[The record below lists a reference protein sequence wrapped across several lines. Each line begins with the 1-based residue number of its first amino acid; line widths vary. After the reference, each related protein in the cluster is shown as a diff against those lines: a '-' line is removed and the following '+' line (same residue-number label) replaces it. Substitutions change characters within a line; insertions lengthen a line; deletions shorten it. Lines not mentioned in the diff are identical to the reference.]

1 MADFKL
7 FFNRLL
13 QEEGGYSDDPADPG
27 GPTKYGVTL
36 AEWIKQGYDKNGD
49 GKIDAED
56 VKLLDT
62 NDAYKIAK
70 EDYWD
75 PVAGDMINSQDV
87 ADVVF
92 DWGYNSGTKTAIK
105 YLQRTLGFMNGDVDG
120 IIGTKT
126 IQATNSTDPKQLF
139 DTLKQNREAFY
150 RAIVTKDPSRQKF
163 LKGWLIRNNSFVY
176 GQI

>member
-13 QEEGGYSDDPADPG
+13 QEEGGYTDTPGDHG

-36 AEWIKQGYDKNGD
+36 AVWIKQGYDKDGD
-49 GKIDAED
+49 GDIDKED
-56 VKLLDT
+56 LKLIDT

-75 PVAGDMINSQDV
+75 PIGGDMINDQSV
-87 ADVVF
+87 ANVIF
-92 DWGYNSGTKTAIK
+92 DWGFNSGTKTAIR
-105 YLQRTLGFMNGDVDG
+105 YLQRTLGFNVQDVDG

-126 IQATNSTDPKQLF
+126 ILATNNSDPQELF
-139 DTLKQNREAFY
+139 NNLKINREAFY
-150 RAIVTKDPSRQKF
+150 RAIVVRDPTQQKF
-163 LKGWLIRNNSFVY
+163 LKGWLIRNKSFHYIV
-176 GQI
+176 